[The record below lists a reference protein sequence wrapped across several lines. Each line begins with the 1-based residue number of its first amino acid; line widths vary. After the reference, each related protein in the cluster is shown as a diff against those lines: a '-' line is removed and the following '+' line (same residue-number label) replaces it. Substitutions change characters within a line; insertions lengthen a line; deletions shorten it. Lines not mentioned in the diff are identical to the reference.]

1 MVGKNVGLFLEDLA
15 DLMCTF
21 QPKPQMLDSRKEGK
35 INQVF
40 LPIQES
46 IKATSYN
53 PPVKRRSK
61 KWRCGLLSLFC
72 GLWHEIHRESFKDTL
87 DDGVNCLG
95 SIILILLGEY
105 HTMLPRRAFM
115 ELKEILLDIHSLEEE
130 LLAYERKYGIRSEIF
145 YAAYVG
151 GEEPEDDRW
160 VLDFG
165 EWASIYR
172 TWLLRQSEY
181 RDQVQRIRKNAKSL
195 TGLIHE
201 SL

>member
-1 MVGKNVGLFLEDLA
+1 
-15 DLMCTF
+15 
-21 QPKPQMLDSRKEGK
+21 
-35 INQVF
+35 
-40 LPIQES
+40 
-46 IKATSYN
+46 
-53 PPVKRRSK
+53 
-61 KWRCGLLSLFC
+61 
-72 GLWHEIHRESFKDTL
+72 
-87 DDGVNCLG
+87 
-95 SIILILLGEY
+95 
-105 HTMLPRRAFM
+105 M